1 MKSSKSKATA
11 WLLLAAVIAVVAFIW
26 FNSLEPPE
34 LSSEKSGR
42 VTAWLTPL
50 LELVVGEGNVTEHLV
65 RKMAHFGEF
74 FLLGIVLTS
83 LISGR
88 IKSLWTALI
97 TCLFCTLLIAMI
109 DETIQLFTDRGSQL
123 KDVWLDFA
131 GGSAG
136 VALVLLVRSLSGG
149 NARRK

>member
-42 VTAWLTPL
+42 VTAWLTPI

-74 FLLGIVLTS
+74 FLLGIVLMS

-149 NARRK
+149 NTRRK